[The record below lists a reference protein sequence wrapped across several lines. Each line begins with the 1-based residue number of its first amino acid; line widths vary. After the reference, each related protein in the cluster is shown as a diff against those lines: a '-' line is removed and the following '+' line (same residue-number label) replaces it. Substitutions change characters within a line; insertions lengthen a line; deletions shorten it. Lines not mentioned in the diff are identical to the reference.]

1 MKWNKLL
8 TESQKFQDKLEPI
21 GISHNN
27 PPEDDEDENKT

>member
-21 GISHNN
+21 GIGHNN